1 MAKISKS
8 NEIKPTHQ
16 QIAERARQIYEESG
30 RIPGRDLE
38 NWYAAEAQ
46 LIGGMSRP
54 AIVRPQVKNGQA
66 HASRSML

>member
-1 MAKISKS
+1 MAKSSKS

-46 LIGGMSRP
+46 LAGNINRP
-54 AIVRPQVKNGQA
+54 AMVRPQVKGSQTS
-66 HASRSML
+66 ASRSVL